1 MEKILVPFDF
11 SVSSSW
17 GFYYAYELA
26 ASIGAQVLVVNM
38 YSPATEA
45 TYSLE
50 KLQAN
55 APKRKQE
62 ILAHLKAATQRPIS
76 SANDTSV
83 TVTYD
88 IDYGLKDDIANYAKR
103 QKVDLIVMGTH
114 GGDKTT
120 SKLWGSNTSLVIKE
134 AHCPVLAI
142 PVGSTFKAAQNI
154 AYATNFDSKDIDSIA
169 QLAVVAAATNSTVHC
184 IHVNL
189 FSETPQLA
197 EGAKFE
203 EQLKANFGDL
213 PVVFNVWSAH
223 TVEDGLEIF
232 CRVNNIDILA
242 MLTHDRSAWDKLF
255 GEKSVT
261 RAMALRTKLPLLAFH
276 E

>member
-17 GFYYAYELA
+17 GFSYAYDLA
-26 ASIGAQVLVVNM
+26 ASIGAELLVVNM
-38 YSPATEA
+38 YSPATES

-55 APKRKQE
+55 APRRKQE
-62 ILAHLKAATQRPIS
+62 ILEHLKAATQRPFAEKD
-76 SANDTSV
+76 SADV
-83 TVTYD
+83 KIMYD
-88 IDYGLKDDIANYAKR
+88 IDYGQKDDIANYAKR
-103 QKVDLIVMGTH
+103 QQVDLIVMGTH
-114 GGDKTT
+114 GAGKAVN
-120 SKLWGSNTSLVIKE
+120 KLWGSNTSMVIKE

-142 PVGSTFKAAQNI
+142 PVGVRFKAAQNI
-154 AYATNFDSKDIDSIA
+154 AYATDFSSKDIESIA

-184 IHVNL
+184 VHVNL
-189 FSETPQLA
+189 FSEAPQIS

-203 EQLKANFGDL
+203 EQLKDNFGDL

-232 CRVNNIDILA
+232 CRVNNIDVLA
-242 MLTHDRSAWDKLF
+242 MLTHDRSTWNKLF

-261 RAMALRTKLPLLAFH
+261 KAMALRTKLPLLAFH